1 MDEAFVEQ
9 VLALV
14 ERIPS
19 GRVMPYGRI
28 AEHLG
33 AGYGPRYV
41 GRVMSTY
48 GDTVTWWRVPRAD
61 GTLAAPLM
69 TVAQAHWAHERTP
82 VRNGRVHMSEAL
94 WDPDES

>member
-9 VLALV
+9 VLSLV
-14 ERIPS
+14 ERIPR
-19 GRVMPYGRI
+19 GRVLPYGRI

-48 GDTVTWWRVPRAD
+48 GDTVAWWRVPRAD
-61 GTLAAPLM
+61 GTLAPVLM
-69 TVAQAHWAHERTP
+69 IEAQAHWADEDTP
-82 VRNGRVHMSEAL
+82 VLNGRVHMSEAL
-94 WDPDES
+94 WDPDAS